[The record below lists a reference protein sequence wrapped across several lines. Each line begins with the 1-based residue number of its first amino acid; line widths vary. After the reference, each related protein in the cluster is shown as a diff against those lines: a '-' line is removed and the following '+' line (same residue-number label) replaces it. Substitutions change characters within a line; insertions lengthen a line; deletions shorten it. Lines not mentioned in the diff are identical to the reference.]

1 MSAYR
6 LQLAASGAVLLASI
20 AFATSS
26 ALANAKVCRSQEQ
39 RFEQIERDPT
49 SIEVNAALFSA
60 ADKGCTDLARKL
72 LELGASLDARD
83 RTGARPLARAAVAG
97 EVEMV
102 TLFLDRGA
110 AID

>member
-72 LELGASLDARD
+72 LELGASRSEERRVGKECRSRWAPCESKQKKERIG
-83 RTGARPLARAAVAG
+83 R
-97 EVEMV
+97 
-102 TLFLDRGA
+102 
-110 AID
+110 